1 MARGYTVERY
11 RRIIDRI
18 RHRMPDASIS
28 ADVIVGFPGETDAQ
42 YRRTLDLIDEIA
54 FDQVNTAAYSP
65 RPNTPAA
72 TWDNQLPEAVKVE
85 RLKEIN
91 ALVERNARERNAR
104 YLGRTE
110 EVLAEGINS
119 KDAQQLMGR
128 TRTNRLTFFS
138 ATSADGHHYQPGD
151 LVNVRIDAV
160 RSFSLSGTPLPKT
173 PLPNTPLPSNSV
185 R

>member
-1 MARGYTVERY
+1 
-11 RRIIDRI
+11 
-18 RHRMPDASIS
+18 MPDASIS

-72 TWDNQLPEAVKVE
+72 TWDNQLPESVKVE

-91 ALVERNARERNAR
+91 ALVERNARERNIR
-104 YLGRTE
+104 YQGRTE
-110 EVLAEGINS
+110 EVLAEGINP
-119 KDAQQLMGR
+119 KDPEQLMGR

-138 ATSADGHHYQPGD
+138 ATSPDGHHYQPGD

-160 RSFSLSGTPLPKT
+160 RSFSLSGTPLP
-173 PLPNTPLPSNSV
+173 SNALH
-185 R
+185 